1 MENFKG
7 AVGSSFKPKSP
18 FTVLFNTEPFEASLF
33 FHTFSLIMLPLLAN
47 LRSTYRAGMFG
58 HLKMGSFLVQV
69 QHRQRSEVRD
79 GGPRS
84 YKNRLLAKDCF
95 LSQVCGLLLLWISL
109 EREPLLIMESIPLL
123 MNRERTLLKMLYNIN
138 STIIYF
144 LGNLHSVLTFET
156 PRKYASF
163 DHV

>member
-18 FTVLFNTEPFEASLF
+18 FAVLFNTEPFEASLF

-69 QHRQRSEVRD
+69 QHMQRSK
-79 GGPRS
+79 S
-84 YKNRLLAKDCF
+84 RLDIG
-95 LSQVCGLLLLWISL
+95 QIV
-109 EREPLLIMESIPLL
+109 
-123 MNRERTLLKMLYNIN
+123 
-138 STIIYF
+138 
-144 LGNLHSVLTFET
+144 
-156 PRKYASF
+156 
-163 DHV
+163 